1 MTEMECSVLSAGPF
15 QSWAASHPGPVRP
28 HNEDRFV
35 NRPEAGLWAVADG
48 AGGHEAGQLA
58 AEAVKEA
65 LDSMPADLS
74 ATDALA
80 EVRVRIAGVHARLRV
95 EAAERGRLVA
105 TTVVVLLARD
115 GHFACLWAGDSRA
128 YLLRA
133 DVLTQLTRDHSLVRE
148 MVDVGAI
155 SAEEAEGHPRANVI
169 TRAVGAEIDEVELDK
184 VTGELLPGDRLLLC
198 SDGLTKVVTDMEIR
212 ALLAAAEDGL
222 AERLV
227 LAALSQGSTDNVT
240 VVATCIVSSGF
251 ILV

>member
-1 MTEMECSVLSAGPF
+1 MTEMELSVLSAGPF

-65 LDSMPADLS
+65 LDAMPPDLS

-80 EVRVRIAGVHARLRV
+80 EVRVRIADVHARLRL
-95 EAAERGRLVA
+95 EAAERGGLVA

-133 DVLTQLTRDHSLVRE
+133 GVLTQLTRDHSLVRE
-148 MVDVGAI
+148 LVDAGTL
-155 SAEEAEGHPRANVI
+155 SAEDAEGHPRANVI
-169 TRAVGAEIDEVELDK
+169 TRAVGAEVTEIELDK
-184 VTGELLPGDRLLLC
+184 VTGELMLGDRLLLC
-198 SDGLTKVVTDMEIR
+198 SDGLTKAVADAGIDAV
-212 ALLAAAEDGL
+212 LAADEDGP

-227 LAALSQGSTDNVT
+227 LAALACRAGDNVT
-240 VVATCIVSSGF
+240 VVTVTMSAPI
-251 ILV
+251 

>member
-1 MTEMECSVLSAGPF
+1 MTEMERSVLSAGPF

-65 LDSMPADLS
+65 LDAMPADLS

-80 EVRVRIAGVHARLRV
+80 EVRVRIAGVHTRLRV
-95 EAAERGRLVA
+95 EAADRGGLVA

-133 DVLTQLTRDHSLVRE
+133 GVLTQLTRDHSLVRE

-169 TRAVGAEIDEVELDK
+169 TRAVGAAVDEIELEK
-184 VTGELLPGDRLLLC
+184 VTGELLPGDCLLLC
-198 SDGLTKVVTDMEIR
+198 SDGLTKTLTESEIVT
-212 ALLAAAEDGL
+212 LLVTEKDGP
-222 AERLV
+222 AERLI
-227 LAALSQGSTDNVT
+227 LAALTRDTTDNVT
-240 VVATCIVSSGF
+240 VVMVVSKDTF
-251 ILV
+251 

>member
-1 MTEMECSVLSAGPF
+1 MTEMERSVLSAGPF

-65 LDSMPADLS
+65 LDAMPADLS

-95 EAAERGRLVA
+95 EAAERGGLVA

-133 DVLTQLTRDHSLVRE
+133 GTLTQLTRDHSLVRE
-148 MVDVGAI
+148 LVDAGSI
-155 SAEEAEGHPRANVI
+155 SAKDADGHPRANVI
-169 TRAVGAEIDEVELDK
+169 TRAIGAEVAEVELDK
-184 VTGELLPGDRLLLC
+184 VTGELLPGDSLLLC
-198 SDGLTKVVTDMEIR
+198 SDGLTKVVTDAEM
-212 ALLAAAEDGL
+212 AMLLVTEEDGP

-227 LAALSQGSTDNVT
+227 LAALRRNASDNVT
-240 VVATCIVSSGF
+240 IIVVETLWMS
-251 ILV
+251 

>member
-1 MTEMECSVLSAGPF
+1 MTDMEHSVLSSGPY

-65 LDSMPADLS
+65 LDTMPPDLS

-80 EVRVRIAGVHARLRV
+80 EVRLRIAGVHARLRT
-95 EAAERGRLVA
+95 EAAQRGGLVA
-105 TTVVVLLARD
+105 TTVVALLMRD
-115 GHFACLWAGDSRA
+115 EHFACLWAGDSRA

-133 DVLTQLTRDHSLVRE
+133 GTLTQITRDHSLVRE
-148 MVDVGAI
+148 LVDAGSL
-155 SAEEAEGHPRANVI
+155 SADDAEGHPRANII
-169 TRAVGAEIDEVELDK
+169 TRAVGAEVDEVGLEK
-184 VTGELLPGDRLLLC
+184 VTGELLSGDRFLLC
-198 SDGLTKVVTDMEIR
+198 SDGLTKIIADTEVGAVLTAE
-212 ALLAAAEDGL
+212 EDGP

-227 LAALSQGSTDNVT
+227 MAALAGGANDNVT
-240 VVATCIVSSGF
+240 ATIVE
-251 ILV
+251 IK